1 MKLNRLLLTL
11 SIIIIIIWLS
21 MKHRRELYE
30 EADKKALDDYLID
43 SDKVDPEVIK
53 TMVEK
58 LTTDQVLLSKFYSAA
73 QRDDRVTLINL
84 TEDV

>member
-1 MKLNRLLLTL
+1 
-11 SIIIIIIWLS
+11 

-53 TMVEK
+53 IMVEK

-73 QRDDRVTLINL
+73 QTDDRVTLINL
-84 TEDV
+84 TMDV

>member
-1 MKLNRLLLTL
+1 MKY
-11 SIIIIIIWLS
+11 
-21 MKHRRELYE
+21 RRELYE

-73 QRDDRVTLINL
+73 QTDDRVTLINL
-84 TEDV
+84 TMDV

>member
-21 MKHRRELYE
+21 MKYRRELYE
-30 EADKKALDDYLID
+30 EADNKALDDYIID
-43 SDKVDPEVIK
+43 SDKVDPDTIK

-58 LTTDQVLLSKFYSAA
+58 LTTDQVILSKFYSAA
-73 QRDDRVTLINL
+73 QVDDRVTLINL
-84 TEDV
+84 TMDV

>member
-43 SDKVDPEVIK
+43 SDKVDPDTIK
-53 TMVEK
+53 IMVEK
-58 LTTDQVLLSKFYSAA
+58 LTTDQVLMSKFYSAA
-73 QRDDRVTLINL
+73 QVDDRVTLINL
-84 TEDV
+84 SMDV

>member
-1 MKLNRLLLTL
+1 
-11 SIIIIIIWLS
+11 

-43 SDKVDPEVIK
+43 SDKVDPDTIK
-53 TMVEK
+53 IMVEK

-73 QRDDRVTLINL
+73 QTDDRVTLINL
-84 TEDV
+84 TMDV

>member
-1 MKLNRLLLTL
+1 
-11 SIIIIIIWLS
+11 

-58 LTTDQVLLSKFYSAA
+58 LTTDQVLMSKFYSAA
-73 QRDDRVTLINL
+73 QVDDRVTLINL
-84 TEDV
+84 SMDV